1 MIEIQCNTYDLKET
15 LYSGQA
21 FRWIELSQCL
31 EQNITVHQSV
41 ISGHRVNLW
50 ESVGTIYAS
59 CPTLD
64 NRQLKEL
71 SYSYLRLDDDMSRIY
86 QTFDSDQYISTA
98 ISKYK
103 GLHIL
108 RQDPWECLVTF
119 ICSANNNI
127 PRIRQ
132 LVDKLC
138 ENCGEMKIDSKGK
151 YYCFPSPAQIA
162 EFGESNLRKLGL
174 GFRAKYVYGSSVRL
188 LTEDIDLFKFRN
200 ESYQQSLDMLIG
212 FPGVGDKVANCVL
225 LFSMDKLDAFPVDV
239 WIKRVLRES
248 YLSGSKEKVTDS
260 RLREWAQS
268 KFGIYAGYANQYLF
282 HRRRLD

>member
-1 MIEIQCNTYDLKET
+1 MIELNSKPYDLKET

-21 FRWIELSQCL
+21 FRWVEL
-31 EQNITVHQSV
+31 EQSAGEDLSPHQSV
-41 ISGHRVNLW
+41 IDGHRINLW
-50 ESVGTIYAS
+50 ESEETIYANCS
-59 CPTLD
+59 TLKD
-64 NRQLKEL
+64 TELKEL
-71 SYSYLRLDDDMSRIY
+71 CSSYLRLDDDMSKIY
-86 QTFDSDQYISTA
+86 QTFESDQFISNA
-98 ISKYK
+98 ISSYK

-132 LVDKLC
+132 IVDRLC
-138 ENCGEMKIDSKGK
+138 ENCGEIKEDSEGP
-151 YYCFPSPAQIA
+151 YYRFPGPSQIA
-162 EFGESNLRKLGL
+162 EYGESNLRKLGL
-174 GFRAKYVYGSSVRL
+174 GFRAKYVYASSVQLLNENINLLEFRNDTYQNSLDL
-188 LTEDIDLFKFRN
+188 LT
-200 ESYQQSLDMLIG
+200 G

-248 YLSGSKEKVTDS
+248 YLSTSNVKVPDS

-268 KFGIYAGYANQYLF
+268 KFGTYAGYANQYLF
-282 HRRRLD
+282 HKRRLD